1 MTVRCETI
9 ETLPPSIDRFDRQV
23 ALIIPAYNE
32 AAHIADVI
40 SRCQRIAPAAIVV
53 INDASKDETG
63 ALLDELA
70 SVDDTGRLIV
80 LHNHGNLGKQ
90 GSVRR
95 GLRELAKRGPRLDAV
110 ALLDGDGQHDPAE
123 LPPLATLL
131 EDHDVVIGARA
142 QDEMPLHRRMSN
154 GLVNVGYAVIGG
166 VDFVDVQSGL
176 RLYRWSAALT
186 LAEALPEVGRY
197 GIEHESL
204 AILARRAQ
212 RHATCLCVAA
222 ATISCAYGE
231 AESSIRKRDLVSLAY
246 HTLRQALRV
255 RRAQRPLSA
264 QPEAQPMAE
273 AA

>member
-9 ETLPPSIDRFDRQV
+9 ETLPDRPERFERRV
-23 ALIIPAYNE
+23 ALIIPAFNE
-32 AAHIADVI
+32 ANHVGDVI
-40 SRCQRIAPAAIVV
+40 ARCQRVEPAAIVV
-53 INDASKDETG
+53 INDASTDDSAAVLE
-63 ALLDELA
+63 ALAATDQ
-70 SVDDTGRLIV
+70 TGRLLV
-80 LHNHGNLGKQ
+80 LHNPQNLGKQ

-95 GLRELAKRGPRLDAV
+95 GLRELAERGPRLDAI
-110 ALLDGDGQHDPAE
+110 ALLDADGQHDPAE

-131 EDHDVVIGARA
+131 ERHDVVIGARA

-176 RLYRWSAALT
+176 RLYRWSAALV
-186 LAEALPEVGRY
+186 LAEELPEVGGY

-204 AILARRAQ
+204 AILARHAQ
-212 RHATCLCVAA
+212 RHGARLEVAA
-222 ATISCAYGE
+222 ATITCAYGD
-231 AESSIRKRDLVSLAY
+231 AESSIRKRDLLSLVY

-255 RRAQRPLSA
+255 RRSQRPIVV
-264 QPEAQPMAE
+264 E

>member
-9 ETLPPSIDRFDRQV
+9 KTLPESIDRFDRQV

-40 SRCQRIAPAAIVV
+40 ARCQRIGPAAIVV
-53 INDASKDETG
+53 VNDASRDETAAVLDDLVATDETG
-63 ALLDELA
+63 RLL
-70 SVDDTGRLIV
+70 V
-80 LHNHGNLGKQ
+80 LHNPQNLGKQ

-95 GLRELAKRGPRLDAV
+95 GLRELAKRGPRIDAV
-110 ALLDGDGQHDPAE
+110 ALIDGDGQHDPAE
-123 LPPLATLL
+123 LPPLASLL
-131 EDHDVVIGARA
+131 ERFDVVIGARA

-176 RLYRWSAALT
+176 RLYRWSSALV
-186 LAEALPEVGRY
+186 LAEELPEVGRY

-204 AILARRAQ
+204 AILARHAQ
-212 RHATCLCVAA
+212 RHHAQLAVAA

-255 RRAQRPLSA
+255 RRSQRPLA
-264 QPEAQPMAE
+264 ETPMAE